1 MIREFASDIAYTFF
15 PPVCLGCLGVLACNP
30 HAVFCRECRNQIT
43 FLTGGHCPVCGMI
56 FPDSPSGDH
65 LCGSCI
71 EQRPWFTQAR
81 SAVAFDGIILEAIH
95 SFKYGRSTITG
106 DRLAG
111 FLADY
116 DFTDMDWRHF
126 DCILPVPLHI
136 RRLRERRFN
145 QSLILARALGRK
157 HKLPVDFSLLKR
169 RRFTSTQTGLDKNER
184 EKNMKSA
191 FEIVH
196 PERLAGQH
204 VILVDDVFTTGAT
217 TNECARALK
226 KAGAGEIAVVTLA
239 RVL

>member
-1 MIREFASDIAYTFF
+1 MEVRNHLDLTDFIRMHDLELKFYDESHITPYEEAYRWFLAF
-15 PPVCLGCLGVLACNP
+15 PWSNCS
-30 HAVFCRECRNQIT
+30 IY
-43 FLTGGHCPVCGMI
+43 
-56 FPDSPSGDH
+56 D
-65 LCGSCI
+65 
-71 EQRPWFTQAR
+71 
-81 SAVAFDGIILEAIH
+81 
-95 SFKYGRSTITG
+95 G

-116 DFTDMDWRHF
+116 DFTDMDWTHF